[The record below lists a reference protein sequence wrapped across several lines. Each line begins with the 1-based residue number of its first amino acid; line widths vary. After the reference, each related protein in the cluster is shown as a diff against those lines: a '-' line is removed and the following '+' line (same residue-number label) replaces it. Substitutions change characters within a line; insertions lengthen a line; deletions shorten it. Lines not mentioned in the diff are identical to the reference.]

1 MARTALTFKQQDVTR
16 ALRAAAAAG
25 TDVERVE
32 IDKTGKIIVVIGRPK
47 EPIDEGG
54 GNEWDTVK

>member
-1 MARTALTFKQQDVTR
+1 VTR